1 MKFNGSALK
10 NDIKTYFKAFGNT
23 YIEEYLKNAEEK
35 AKIAIRH
42 FYITYEPVFYER
54 EFHFLNNSLETH
66 KFLNNNKKKRGVLD
80 LLADVR
86 NSGYDVYENADE
98 DDYII
103 RTRNWHGYRPEASN
117 KTSPSPI
124 DILMKHCNKKVPHNI
139 AVVKAKNVANSQN
152 FTCLKK

>member
-10 NDIKTYFKAFGNT
+10 NDIKTYFKSFGNT

-42 FYITYEPVFYER
+42 FYITYEPMFYER
-54 EFHFLNNSLETH
+54 KFYFLNNSLKTH
-66 KFLNNNKKKRGVLD
+66 TFLNNNTKKRGVLD
-80 LLADVR
+80 LMADVR
-86 NSGYDVYENADE
+86 NSGYDVYEDDE
-98 DDYII
+98 DDDYDI
-103 RTRNWHGYRPEASN
+103 RARNWHGDRPSAIYD
-117 KTSPSPI
+117 TSPSPI

-139 AVVKAKNVANSQN
+139 AAIKAKSVANSQN

>member
-42 FYITYEPVFYER
+42 FYITYEPKVYER

-66 KFLNNNKKKRGVLD
+66 KFLNSNTKKRGILD

-86 NSGYDVYENADE
+86 FSNYDVYENAEDE
-98 DDYII
+98 DYDI
-103 RTRNWHGYRPEASN
+103 RVLNWLGYRPSATYN
-117 KTSPSPI
+117 TTPSPF
-124 DILMKHCNKKVPHNI
+124 DILMKHCNKKVPHNVAAI
-139 AVVKAKNVANSQN
+139 KAKSIANSQN
-152 FTCLKK
+152 FICLKK